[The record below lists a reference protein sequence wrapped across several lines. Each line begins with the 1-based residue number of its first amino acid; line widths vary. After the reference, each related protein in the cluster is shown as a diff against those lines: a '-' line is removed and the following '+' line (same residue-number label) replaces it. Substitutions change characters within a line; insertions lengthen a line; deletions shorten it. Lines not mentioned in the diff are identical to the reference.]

1 MLKKLSRAHLSCKEI
16 RDQGAQLCEF
26 SKRYNAKFPPV
37 SYFFSTSNNYLL
49 IFYIVDVRWEIR
61 SGFKTQERLATQNEE
76 LENLYYQLLTEEFFL
91 NSPARIE
98 KKAKEDLGMVKVR
111 PKKIK

>member
-1 MLKKLSRAHLSCKEI
+1 MKNFHLPIIFFQLVIITYLSFIL
-16 RDQGAQLCEF
+16 
-26 SKRYNAKFPPV
+26 
-37 SYFFSTSNNYLL
+37 
-49 IFYIVDVRWEIR
+49 VDIRWEIR
-61 SGFKTQERLATQNEE
+61 SGFKSQEILTIQNEE

-98 KKAKEDLGMVKVR
+98 QKAREDLGMVKVR

>member
-1 MLKKLSRAHLSCKEI
+1 MKNFYLPIIFFQLVIITYLSFI
-16 RDQGAQLCEF
+16 
-26 SKRYNAKFPPV
+26 
-37 SYFFSTSNNYLL
+37 
-49 IFYIVDVRWEIR
+49 IVDVRWEIG
-61 SGFKTQERLATQNEE
+61 SSFKTQEILTIQNEE

-98 KKAKEDLGMVKVR
+98 QKAKEDLGMVKVK

>member
-1 MLKKLSRAHLSCKEI
+1 MLTI
-16 RDQGAQLCEF
+16 
-26 SKRYNAKFPPV
+26 
-37 SYFFSTSNNYLL
+37 
-49 IFYIVDVRWEIR
+49 
-61 SGFKTQERLATQNEE
+61 QNEE

-98 KKAKEDLGMVKVR
+98 QKAKEDLGMVKVK

>member
-1 MLKKLSRAHLSCKEI
+1 MKNFYLPIIFFQLVIITFLSFI
-16 RDQGAQLCEF
+16 
-26 SKRYNAKFPPV
+26 
-37 SYFFSTSNNYLL
+37 
-49 IFYIVDVRWEIR
+49 IVDVRWEIR
-61 SGFKTQERLATQNEE
+61 SGFKSQEMLIIQNEE

-98 KKAKEDLGMVKVR
+98 QKARQDLGMVKVR

>member
-1 MLKKLSRAHLSCKEI
+1 MKN
-16 RDQGAQLCEF
+16 F
-26 SKRYNAKFPPV
+26 
-37 SYFFSTSNNYLL
+37 YLL
-49 IFYIVDVRWEIR
+49 IIFFQLVIITYLSFIIVDVRWEIR
-61 SGFKTQERLATQNEE
+61 SGFKSQEMLIIQNEE

-98 KKAKEDLGMVKVR
+98 QKAREDLGMVKVR

>member
-1 MLKKLSRAHLSCKEI
+1 MKNFYLPIIFFQLVIITYLSFIL
-16 RDQGAQLCEF
+16 
-26 SKRYNAKFPPV
+26 
-37 SYFFSTSNNYLL
+37 
-49 IFYIVDVRWEIR
+49 VDIRWEIR
-61 SGFKTQERLATQNEE
+61 SGFKSQEILTIQNEE

-98 KKAKEDLGMVKVR
+98 QKASEDLGMVKVR

>member
-1 MLKKLSRAHLSCKEI
+1 MKNFYLPIIFIQLVIITYLSFI
-16 RDQGAQLCEF
+16 
-26 SKRYNAKFPPV
+26 
-37 SYFFSTSNNYLL
+37 
-49 IFYIVDVRWEIR
+49 IVDVRWEIR
-61 SGFKTQERLATQNEE
+61 SGFKSQEILTTQNEE

-98 KKAKEDLGMVKVR
+98 QKAREDLGMVKVR